1 QIPQTRWPS
10 VWQHRARSDVHRSWP
25 PCGQFLRQC
34 SMSSPP
40 PFRSMQTALSLRE
53 NSERRG
59 IIPLRVNQTS
69 THSPASHKGST
80 REDDQSRTTTQ
91 TDYAAFLI
99 GVSFAGDF
107 MGGAA
112 ATSGS
117 SPQIHESNRVTTQPK
132 PVMILPNNSTMP
144 MLAIQLL
151 KSHAQ
156 NMIAPLERG

>member
-1 QIPQTRWPS
+1 MFHVIVIAAP
-10 VWQHRARSDVHRSWP
+10 RSDGCRPPGPDFGAEIAILGTSVDLIDSLSPSSQPGNTAKSQSPPRFLQAPHRS
-25 PCGQFLRQC
+25 GHTLLR
-34 SMSSPP
+34 P
-40 PFRSMQTALSLRE
+40 
-53 NSERRG
+53 
-59 IIPLRVNQTS
+59 
-69 THSPASHKGST
+69 
-80 REDDQSRTTTQ
+80 RTVQ

-99 GVSFAGDF
+99 GVSFAGSF

-151 KSHAQ
+151 KSHAE
-156 NMIAPLERG
+156 NMIAPPERR